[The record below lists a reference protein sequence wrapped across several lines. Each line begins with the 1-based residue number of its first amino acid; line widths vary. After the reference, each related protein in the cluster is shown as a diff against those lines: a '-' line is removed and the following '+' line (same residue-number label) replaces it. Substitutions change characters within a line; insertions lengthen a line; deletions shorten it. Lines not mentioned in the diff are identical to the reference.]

1 MVGIFTANLS
11 TIKEENDMKNFHWV
25 IILAVSIII
34 GCATTSTTP
43 ITKNDASWLVGT
55 WKGHTKGTYG
65 GSSGHGAGRY
75 GPSAVLKIF
84 DTSLRG
90 KFTMTYTKGQSET
103 FPFFGKIE
111 GGMLVAH
118 WKGGRWMKL
127 GMLGKEGAKRLE
139 GKFDFVKASGTI
151 SLKYS
156 E

>member
-1 MVGIFTANLS
+1 
-11 TIKEENDMKNFHWV
+11 MKNFH
-25 IILAVSIII
+25 LAIII
-34 GCATTSTTP
+34 VLSLTFGCATISSTP
-43 ITKNDASWLVGT
+43 ITKNDASRLVGT
-55 WKGHTKGTYG
+55 WKGHTSGALG
-65 GSSGHGAGRY
+65 GSGQSSHGVSRY
-75 GPSAVLKIF
+75 RPNAVLKIF

-139 GKFDFVKASGTI
+139 GKFDFLKASGTI
-151 SLKYS
+151 SLKY
-156 E
+156 EE

>member
-1 MVGIFTANLS
+1 
-11 TIKEENDMKNFHWV
+11 MKNFWWA
-25 IILAVSIII
+25 IIVVLSMTL
-34 GCATTSTTP
+34 GCATISTMP
-43 ITKNDASWLVGT
+43 ITKNDASLLVGT
-55 WKGHTKGTYG
+55 WKGHTSGAYG
-65 GSSGHGAGRY
+65 GSGMSGHGAGRL
-75 GPSAVLKIF
+75 GPNAVLKIF

-139 GKFDFVKASGTI
+139 GKFDFLKASGTI